1 MKIEFVLEK
10 SQNKFVFWSNTEDI
24 SFFKKVIHTTFK
36 QIRQSIEYQLKKIKR
51 PQSQS
56 IYDKF
61 LKVHFLDG
69 MEITKVLDMVYT
81 LEPVAGKFAV
91 ALFLIGTLSAGL
103 SSTFPIMMVAPLLI
117 GDYRAGELDTKSN
130 LFRILSGV
138 ACLIALTVPIIG
150 ANPIATQIAT
160 QV

>member
-69 MEITKVLDMVYT
+69 MEITKVTKREGLQDVDFLKTEVELEIT
-81 LEPVAGKFAV
+81 LPLRKSGREAKV
-91 ALFLIGTLSAGL
+91 LFT
-103 SSTFPIMMVAPLLI
+103 
-117 GDYRAGELDTKSN
+117 N
-130 LFRILSGV
+130 GV
-138 ACLIALTVPIIG
+138 DCTTYYKIA
-150 ANPIATQIAT
+150 
-160 QV
+160 